1 MYLQSIEIT
10 GALGKNYEIP
20 AAESV
25 VDDVLLANGQRSQRY
40 ANVWLCIRGI
50 FQAIDIY
57 WWPEKTLA
65 VRGVERWCLS
75 AAPHLSGRA
84 SLPFSSRTKNCQAGE
99 TTRPWKYWKPLWQ
112 LWQPV
117 STESGAPSYT
127 KLHGC
132 TQSNFIQVLHSSK
145 RKRRED

>member
-1 MYLQSIEIT
+1 M
-10 GALGKNYEIP
+10 
-20 AAESV
+20 
-25 VDDVLLANGQRSQRY
+25 
-40 ANVWLCIRGI
+40 
-50 FQAIDIY
+50 
-57 WWPEKTLA
+57 
-65 VRGVERWCLS
+65 RGVERWCLS

-145 RKRRED
+145 RKRRKDQGSTGLPSHSMGQWRTENPKRKFFAARPGAFESWWRPAGPCLMHKMRQIPGEIW